1 MSFLRNLF
9 GTKLDGPALAHS
21 RQPQDYAQI
30 HLLARLA
37 DGGALPDDRE
47 QFAWAKVLPRT
58 YEQQVSAMQKQGWLT
73 PEGMTVR
80 LTPEGEKVVQIYRTR
95 QAEDRTVAMQKVRQ
109 ALAERDTST
118 ALGIRREYEATFPP
132 LGKADWTGPE
142 SQLSHSALTRRILFM
157 DHWLLDGIPA
167 DVVAW
172 LKMYAAEQHMWGAYW
187 RLPADQVPANVQ
199 AALAKPGLDGVE
211 ATYWKAYQ
219 MALQV
224 DNQETWQRCK
234 GGDHVRRLAVVGPDD
249 EYTCDECRTILNQQT
264 LVARAPE
271 LPHRTCTS
279 SRGCRCRYEPVLEM
293 YDYLD
298 E

>member
-9 GTKLDGPALAHS
+9 GAKLDGVALAQS
-21 RQPQDYAQI
+21 KQPQEYAQI

-37 DGGALPDDRE
+37 GEDSLPDGRE
-47 QFAWAKVLPRT
+47 QGAWTKVLPRP
-58 YEQQVSAMQKQGWLT
+58 YEQQIGLMQKQGWISA
-73 PEGMTVR
+73 EGAALR
-80 LTPEGEKVVQIYRTR
+80 LTPEGEKLVQLYRTR
-95 QAEDRTVAMQKVRQ
+95 QAQERAAAMQRVRQ
-109 ALAERDTST
+109 ALVERDTSA
-118 ALGIRREYEATFPP
+118 ALSIRREYEATFPP

-157 DHWLLDGIPA
+157 NHWLLDGIPG

-187 RLPADQVPANVQ
+187 RLTPEQVPENVQ
-199 AALAKPGLDGVE
+199 SALAKPGMDGVE
-211 ATYWKAYQ
+211 AAYWKAYQ

-234 GGDHVRRLAVVGPDD
+234 GGDHVRRLAVVGPND
-249 EYTCDECRTILNQQT
+249 EHTCEACRTILGQQY

-279 SRGCRCRYEPVLEM
+279 IRGCRCRYEPVLEM
-293 YDYLD
+293 YDDL
-298 E
+298 ET

>member
-9 GTKLDGPALAHS
+9 GAKLDGPALAQS
-21 RQPQDYAQI
+21 KQPQEYAQI

-37 DGGALPDDRE
+37 AGDALPDARE
-47 QFAWAKVLPRT
+47 QGAWTKVLPRS
-58 YEQQVSAMQKQGWLT
+58 YEQQISVMQKQGWLT
-73 PEGMTVR
+73 PEGTP
-80 LTPEGEKVVQIYRTR
+80 LGITPEGERLVTIYRAR
-95 QAEDRTVAMQKVRQ
+95 QAQDRAVAMQKVRQ
-109 ALAERDTST
+109 ALVERDTST

-157 DHWLLDGIPA
+157 EHWLLDGIPA

-187 RLPADQVPANVQ
+187 RLSPDQIPENVQ
-199 AALAKPGLDGVE
+199 AALAKPGMDGVE

-219 MALQV
+219 MALYV

-249 EYTCDECRTILNQQT
+249 EHTCDACRTILNQQT

-271 LPHRTCTS
+271 LPHRACTS

-293 YDYLD
+293 YDYL
-298 E
+298 EA